1 MAAQEFRLDARGQ
14 TLCVGR
20 VSERL
25 CPGSTVPGTAR
36 HPARRVVGLR
46 WLAGTRTQTINKG
59 DDDRFAMT
67 GPGTLTVDAGWEE
80 EQVVDVDQ

>member
-59 DDDRFAMT
+59 DDDRFANDLPRNPDSRRRV
-67 GPGTLTVDAGWEE
+67 GGGAGCRC
-80 EQVVDVDQ
+80 